1 MPSSRI
7 IGVIEFRKIVGRG
20 LHTCTLKVF
29 LDCIQNFSCKGL
41 YDLDNDRRMCL
52 TDESQYLMNQSADT
66 CMRSFKNQEYL
77 MLALTD
83 PVLPHAGLR
92 SKHEKTRLISTD
104 FKGFLARYACS

>member
-29 LDCIQNFSCKGL
+29 WIVSRIFSCKGL

-66 CMRSFKNQEYL
+66 YALFQESGISNASADRS
-77 MLALTD
+77 
-83 PVLPHAGLR
+83 G
-92 SKHEKTRLISTD
+92 SS
-104 FKGFLARYACS
+104 ARRAAIKA